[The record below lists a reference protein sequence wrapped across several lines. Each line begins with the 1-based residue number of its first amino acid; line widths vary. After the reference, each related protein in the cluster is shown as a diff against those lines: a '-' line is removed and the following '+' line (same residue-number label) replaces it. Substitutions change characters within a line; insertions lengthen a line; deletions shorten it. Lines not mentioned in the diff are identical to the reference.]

1 MAEKSIKKN
10 AIYSSIRAIMT
21 FVFPLITFPYA
32 SRILMPEGIGRVN
45 FANSIVS
52 YFTMLAG
59 LGIGAY
65 ATRGAARV
73 RQDKTQ
79 LSKFAKEVF
88 CINLVST
95 LISYS
100 LFFIALFFIP
110 KFSEYRSL
118 LLVCSTTVIFTT
130 LGMDWL
136 YTALE
141 EFRYI
146 TIRSI
151 FFQCVSLIFLFLFVH
166 TKEDYIRYAFF
177 GIISSVGSNI
187 CNFIY
192 ARKFI
197 NFNIKVKLEIKPHL
211 KPIFTFFGMSLIT
224 SVYTMLDSTMLGF
237 LSGDIEV
244 GYYSAATKLNKMVLG
259 ILIAVTSVL
268 LPRLSL
274 YAEKKDATSFDLLVE
289 KAFCVITLLG
299 LPCTVGLILLA
310 KPLVLLF
317 SGNEYLPAVL
327 PMQVISPIIL
337 IISIASLTG
346 TQILPAV
353 NKEKIALISYCLG
366 AAINVTINYLLIP
379 QYGALGAAIGT
390 VGAETAV
397 TTFQLIILGKSILRR
412 SIFVNSLQSFIAT
425 AGMGIVVYFIITY
438 IQNILLQIGLGVI
451 FGICVYSIV
460 LFLLRNKYFLLYT
473 SQFVGKLVPRK

>member
-10 AIYSSIRAIMT
+10 VVYSSLKAFLT
-21 FVFPLITFPYA
+21 LVFPLITFPYA
-32 SRILMPEGIGRVN
+32 SRILLPEGIGRVN

-65 ATRGAARV
+65 ATRGAARI
-73 RQDKTQ
+73 RQDKIQ
-79 LSKFAKEVF
+79 LSKFVKEVF
-88 CINLVST
+88 SINLIST
-95 LISYS
+95 LIAYS
-100 LFFIALFFIP
+100 LFFITLFFVP
-110 KFSEYRSL
+110 KFSEYHSL
-118 LLVCSTTVIFTT
+118 LLVCSTTIIFTT

-136 YTALE
+136 YSALE

-151 FFQCVSLIFLFLFVH
+151 FFQCVSLIFLFVFVH
-166 TKEDYIRYAFF
+166 TKEDYLKYAFF

-187 CNFIY
+187 CNFMY
-192 ARKFI
+192 ARKFV
-197 NFNIKVKLEIKPHL
+197 NFNIKVKLEFKPHL

-237 LSGDIEV
+237 LSGDVEV

-259 ILIAVTSVL
+259 ILTAVTGVL

-274 YAEKKDATSFDLLVE
+274 YAEKKDESSFELLVE
-289 KAFCVITLLG
+289 KAMCVVILLG
-299 LPCTVGLILLA
+299 LPCTVGLILLSQS
-310 KPLVLLF
+310 LVLLF
-317 SGNEYLPAVL
+317 SGSEYLPAVL

-366 AAINVTINYLLIP
+366 AVTNVVINYLLIP
-379 QYGALGAAIGT
+379 RYGALGAAIGT
-390 VGAETAV
+390 VTAETIV
-397 TTFQLIILGKSILRR
+397 TGFQIIILGKSVVKRT
-412 SIFVNSLQSFIAT
+412 IFVNSFQSFLAT
-425 AGMGIVVYFIITY
+425 TGMGIVVYLIITY
-438 IQNILLQIGLGVI
+438 VQNILLQIGLGVVC
-451 FGICVYSIV
+451 GVVVYGSL
-460 LFLLRNKYFLLYT
+460 LFLLRNRYFRLYS
-473 SQFVGKLVPRK
+473 SQFVGRLIHRK

>member
-10 AIYSSIRAIMT
+10 AIYSFIKSFMNLA
-21 FVFPLITFPYA
+21 FPVVTFPYA

-65 ATRGAARV
+65 ATRKAARI
-73 RQDKTQ
+73 RQDKMA
-79 LSKFAKEVF
+79 LSKFSKEVF

-95 LISYS
+95 FISYI
-100 LFFIALFFIP
+100 LFFIALFCIP
-110 KFSEYRSL
+110 KFSEYRPL
-118 LLVCSTTVIFTT
+118 LLICSTTVIFTT
-130 LGMDWL
+130 IGIGWL
-136 YTALE
+136 YSALE

-151 FFQCVSLIFLFLFVH
+151 FFQFVSLVFLFLFVH
-166 TKEDYIRYAFF
+166 TEEDYIQYALF

-187 CNFIY
+187 CNLVY

-197 NFNIKVKLEIKPHL
+197 DFGIKAKLEFKPHL
-211 KPIFTFFGMSLIT
+211 KPIFTFFGMSLVT

-237 LSGDIEV
+237 LSGDTEV

-259 ILIAVTSVL
+259 ILTAITGVL

-274 YAEKKDATSFDLLVE
+274 YVEKKDDSSFELLVE
-289 KAFCVITLLG
+289 KAMSVVVLLG

-310 KPLVLLF
+310 EPLVLLF
-317 SGNEYLPAVL
+317 SGAAYLPAVL

-337 IISIASLTG
+337 IISVASLTG
-346 TQILPAV
+346 TQMLPAM
-353 NKEKIALISYCLG
+353 NKEKIALASYCLG
-366 AAINVTINYLLIP
+366 AATNVAVNYLLIP
-379 QYGALGAAIGT
+379 RYGALGAAIGT
-390 VGAETAV
+390 VGAEMVV
-397 TTFQLIILGKSILRR
+397 TGFQIIILGKSLLKK
-412 SIFVNSLQSFIAT
+412 SIMVNLLQSIVAT
-425 AGMGIVVYFIITY
+425 VGMGVGVYFLVSHVGSV
-438 IQNILLQIGLGVI
+438 LLQIGLGVVA
-451 FGICVYSIV
+451 GGLLYALL
-460 LFLLRNKYFLLYT
+460 LFFLRNKYFMLYSSQLL
-473 SQFVGKLVPRK
+473 GKVLRRG